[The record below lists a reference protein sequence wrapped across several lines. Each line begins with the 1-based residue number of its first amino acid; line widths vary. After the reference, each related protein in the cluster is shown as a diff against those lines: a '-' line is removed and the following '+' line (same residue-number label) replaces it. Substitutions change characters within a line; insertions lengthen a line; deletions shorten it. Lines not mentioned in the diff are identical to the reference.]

1 MTPVGQIP
9 LLQHLKA
16 LGALY
21 AEARAIAAPYDAQ
34 LKHLE
39 VARADATAALT
50 FQIETL
56 QAVIR
61 PLLLAEHRS
70 ISVEGCLATYCH
82 KETWDNEAL
91 RRFAE
96 EVPTVLQCLR
106 DSSYVVFRRTERV
119 RKAVP

>member
-1 MTPVGQIP
+1 MALGVVSDLEH
-9 LLQHLKA
+9 LLRE

-21 AEARAIAAPYDAQ
+21 QAYQQASGPYNGQIRALEIAKAE
-34 LKHLE
+34 
-39 VARADATAALT
+39 ATAALT

-56 QAVIR
+56 QALLR
-61 PLLLAEHRS
+61 PLILAEQRTRRA
-70 ISVEGCLATYCH
+70 EGCTASYCH

-106 DSSYVVFRRTERV
+106 DTSYVVFRPR
-119 RKAVP
+119 